1 MKIHSIQKGLVLSI
15 ICLFFNTLSNAQ
27 TDKISIEQDPKFEQ
41 LLQEKRKNN
50 TTTVLNDRYKIQ
62 IYNGDIESSKKI
74 LNEFKREFKKTDG
87 TIEFFTPSY
96 KVWIGNF
103 KTRMEAEKM
112 LLDIKKKY
120 PNAFLI
126 KPSRQ

>member
-1 MKIHSIQKGLVLSI
+1 MTTSWKPKALIITL
-15 ICLFFNTLSNAQ
+15 ICLFFNAFTYAQ
-27 TDKISIEQDPKFEQ
+27 EHNIRVEQDPKFEQ
-41 LLQEKRKNN
+41 LLQEKRKSNASS
-50 TTTVLNDRYKIQ
+50 TLNDRYKIQ
-62 IYNGDIESSKKI
+62 IFNGDIEASRKI
-74 LNEFKREFKKTDG
+74 LNEFKREFKKMDG

-126 KPSRQ
+126 KPNR